1 MVDLFETDAKKIIE
15 GRIAEELDKF
25 KGQPLDPYQ
34 LQAVVQHVMTDLHE
48 PPEFKIVVGEEK
60 NGALSVSIKPIPY
73 L

>member
-1 MVDLFETDAKKIIE
+1 MVDLFETDAKKIIQ
-15 GRIAEELDKF
+15 GRIDEELEKY
-25 KGQPLDPYQ
+25 KGQQLNPFQ
-34 LQAVVQHVMTDLHE
+34 LQSVVQHVITELRE